1 MSDIFWQK
9 KKNSEI
15 SRSGQTLPSV
25 KDLFVR
31 AGGFPKPVSRLIIG
45 LVLFSAFDDL
55 RSIGA
60 NQGGGGTYLV
70 EIFLVVGYVVV
81 TLLALIKKPKIP
93 FLAHSFY
100 LFFLYLSG
108 YGQPGQNSLALIYVL
123 LGILVFSLPIPY
135 AFFSFIL
142 STIWCFEWSRNQT
155 SGDVS
160 QPVFLISLV
169 YIAMTIG
176 IALVLRYIAAY
187 VAYDHSRISAAE
199 EASRLEALASF
210 EREHELRQHTI
221 SMQEE
226 LARELHDVIGH
237 QVTSIAMRANLA
249 LLDDTDDENQRRE
262 ALENIASTA
271 RQALADMRML
281 VSMMK
286 EPDSLGE
293 GVGSIDL
300 RSFYERI
307 VTYLRNLHFVVETKF
322 SGDSYLPLPLSIENS
337 ATAILRE
344 GATNIVKHAPPDS
357 KCFIL
362 VEISDKIL
370 RIQMRNELGEGAVD
384 FPISGFGLNG
394 LRQRIE
400 ATKGRFFVGPAGGWW
415 VLDVEIK
422 R

>member
-1 MSDIFWQK
+1 MSDIFWWRK
-9 KKNSEI
+9 KKSET
-15 SRSGQTLPSV
+15 SSFRQELPSI
-25 KDLFVR
+25 KELFVLG
-31 AGGFPKPVSRLIIG
+31 GGFPKPVSRLIIG
-45 LVLFSAFDDL
+45 IALFSAFDDL
-55 RSIGA
+55 RSIGVA
-60 NQGGGGTYLV
+60 QGDGGAYIA
-70 EIFLVVGYVVV
+70 EIFSVVGYIVVI
-81 TLLALIKKPKIP
+81 LLALLKKPIIT
-93 FLAHSFY
+93 FVAHSLY
-100 LFFLYLSG
+100 LLFLYISG
-108 YGQPGQNSLALIYVL
+108 YGQSGQESLILIYVL
-123 LGILVFSLPIPY
+123 LGILVFSLPVPY

-142 STIWCFEWSRNQT
+142 SAIWCFIWSQGRII
-155 SGDVS
+155 SDAP

-169 YIAMTIG
+169 YMAMTIG

-187 VAYDHSRISAAE
+187 VVYDHTKISVAE

-249 LLDDTDDENQRRE
+249 LLDNSDDAQQRE

-300 RSFYERI
+300 KTFYNRI
-307 VTYLRNLHFVVETKF
+307 VTYLKNLHFAVEAKF
-322 SGDSYLPLPLSIENS
+322 SGDDYLPLPLSIENS

-344 GATNIVKHAPPDS
+344 GATNIVKHAPSDI

-362 VEISDKIL
+362 VEVKDELL
-370 RIQMRNELGEGAVD
+370 RVQMRNELGEGSVD

-400 ATKGRFFVGPAGGWW
+400 AANGRFFVGPAGGWW
-415 VLDVEIK
+415 ILDIEIK

>member
-1 MSDIFWQK
+1 MSDIFWWRK
-9 KKNSEI
+9 KKSET
-15 SRSGQTLPSV
+15 SSFRQELPSI
-25 KDLFVR
+25 KELFVLG
-31 AGGFPKPVSRLIIG
+31 GGFPKPVSRLIIG
-45 LVLFSAFDDL
+45 IALFSAFDDL
-55 RSIGA
+55 RSIAQGDGGA
-60 NQGGGGTYLV
+60 YIA
-70 EIFLVVGYVVV
+70 EIFSVVGYIVVI
-81 TLLALIKKPKIP
+81 LLALLKKPIIT
-93 FLAHSFY
+93 FVAHSLY
-100 LFFLYLSG
+100 LLFLYISS
-108 YGQPGQNSLALIYVL
+108 YGQSGQESLILIYVL
-123 LGILVFSLPIPY
+123 LGILVFSLPVPY

-142 STIWCFEWSRNQT
+142 SAIWCFIWSQGRII
-155 SGDVS
+155 SDAP

-169 YIAMTIG
+169 YMAMTIG

-187 VAYDHSRISAAE
+187 VVYDHTKISVAE

-221 SMQEE
+221 SVQEE

-249 LLDDTDDENQRRE
+249 LLDNSDDDAQQRE

-300 RSFYERI
+300 KTFYNRI
-307 VTYLRNLHFVVETKF
+307 VTYLKNLHFAVEAKF
-322 SGDSYLPLPLSIENS
+322 SGDDYLPLPLSIENS
-337 ATAILRE
+337 ATAVLRE
-344 GATNIVKHAPPDS
+344 GATNIVKHAPSDS

-362 VEISDKIL
+362 VEVKDELL
-370 RIQMRNELGEGAVD
+370 RVQMRNELGEGSVD

-400 ATKGRFFVGPAGGWW
+400 AANGRFFVGPAGGWW
-415 VLDVEIK
+415 ILDIEIK